1 MRRGHSA
8 KETGAS
14 FRGRATR
21 IVVVAALFI
30 VPTSVAACGGGG
42 GGGSSGGAA
51 NGSNQTPVKGGT
63 LTFARFQD
71 ADVGLNPINA
81 PSNGSI
87 FTIQQIFDQL
97 VEVQGDHLAPGL
109 AKSWDHSA
117 NGRVW
122 TFHLRDAEFS
132 NGDPVTAGDVK
143 FSLDQFA
150 NPKINVVYPAQGES
164 IQKVDV
170 VDDHTVKVT
179 LNTVDG
185 AFLYDIAM
193 FAAAILP
200 EKVVKQ
206 EGQKGFGEHPIG
218 SGPFEVASYKRGRAT
233 ILKRNPHYW
242 RPGQPYLDEVDF
254 NFVPDANT
262 RVLELRSGEADVA
275 DAIPYNQINSLQG
288 SSDVSVE
295 IANSLKW
302 DAIWFDTRKAP
313 LNEVKVRQA
322 LNYATP
328 KDQILKTVLFGA
340 GQVANSMI
348 PPVKYWD
355 KSIPPYPYDLN
366 KAKQLLSQSSVAHGF
381 NLSLV
386 IPAGDQVEAQEAEV
400 IKSQWGKIGVN
411 VTIVPRDFATMFSD
425 WLGGKGGADAATFP
439 GDALSSDTLSD
450 DELSTLIYDP
460 SAGLFSL
467 GTYYKDPRILRLI
480 ADAKGTLDENRRAK
494 DFAEI
499 QRIGLKD
506 AQAVPLFFTK
516 TVAGFRNNVMNFQ
529 TYPIGWWPLREV
541 WLSQ

>member
-21 IVVVAALFI
+21 VAIVAALFI
-30 VPTSVAACGGGG
+30 VPTSLAACG

-51 NGSNQTPVKGGT
+51 NGVGSATPVRGGT
-63 LTFARFQD
+63 LTFDRFQD

-97 VEVQGDHLAPGL
+97 VEVQGDHLTPGL
-109 AKSWDHSA
+109 AKSWNHSA

-122 TFHLRDAEFS
+122 TFHLRNAEFS

-150 NPKINVVYPAQGES
+150 NPKINVVYPAQGAS

-170 VDDHTVKVT
+170 VNDHTVKVR

-200 EKVVKQ
+200 KHVVEQ

-218 SGPFEVASYKRGRAT
+218 SGPFEVASYKRGVAT

-254 NFVPDANT
+254 DFVPNANT
-262 RVLELRSGEADVA
+262 RVLELRSGQADVA
-275 DAIPYNQINSLQG
+275 DAIPYNQITSLQG
-288 SSDVSVE
+288 SSNVSVE
-295 IANSLKW
+295 IAKSLKW

-355 KSIPPYPYDLN
+355 KSVPPYPYDLK
-366 KAKQLLSQSSVAHGF
+366 KAKQLLKQSSVPHGF

-386 IPAGDQVEAQEAEV
+386 IPAGDQVEAQEAEI
-400 IKSQWGKIGVN
+400 IKSTWAKIGVN
-411 VTIVPRDFATMFSD
+411 VTLVPRDFATMFGD

-499 QRIGLKD
+499 QRIGLKG
-506 AQAVPLFFTK
+506 AEAVPLFFTK
-516 TVAGFRNNVMNFQ
+516 TVAAYGDNVMNFQ

-541 WLSQ
+541 WLSH